1 MKLDFAVLS
10 NASEVNGNL
19 LYLQGG
25 GWDTGWR
32 PFFPAPFQGA
42 LTIRL
47 LWHPTELSSSHQLE
61 LRFLS
66 EDGAEFA
73 PTFRLTMQG
82 AKLAA
87 DFPKG
92 WDVPLMFAIGLQ
104 NLPIPAP
111 GHYSIEVLVDNQHLK
126 SVQFRMMKG
135 GAPVPQLPSPS

>member
-1 MKLDFAVLS
+1 LKLDFAVLS

-19 LYLQGG
+19 LYLTGG

-32 PFFPAPFQGA
+32 QAFPAPFQGA

-47 LWHPTELSSSHQLE
+47 LWHPTEVASPRRLE

-73 PTFRLTMQG
+73 PTFTLTM
-82 AKLAA
+82 AA
-87 DFPKG
+87 VQLPPDYPKG
-92 WDVPLMFAIGLQ
+92 WDVPVMFAIGLQ
-104 NLPIPAP
+104 GLPIPAP

-126 SVQFRMMKG
+126 SVQFRMIK
-135 GAPVPQLPSPS
+135 GAPQIQQLPG